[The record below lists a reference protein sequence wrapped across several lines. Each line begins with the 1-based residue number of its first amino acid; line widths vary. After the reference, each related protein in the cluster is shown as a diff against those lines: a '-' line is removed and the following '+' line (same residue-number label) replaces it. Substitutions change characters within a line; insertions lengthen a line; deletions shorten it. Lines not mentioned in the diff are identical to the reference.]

1 MISAPLPDDEA
12 QRLAT
17 LKGLEI
23 LDIEPQE
30 RFDGVTSLAKRLL
43 DAGYV
48 AISLIDQSRQWF
60 LSSCGLDVSSTS
72 RDISFCAHT
81 ILEDATLVVEDA
93 RKDER
98 FSDNPLVTEGP
109 MLRAYMGHPIVASGN
124 ALGALCVLYKNPQH
138 FSEQNKD
145 DLRHLARVLG
155 ESIEYGLHRN
165 AD

>member
-1 MISAPLPDDEA
+1 
-12 QRLAT
+12 
-17 LKGLEI
+17 
-23 LDIEPQE
+23 IEPQE

-43 DAGYV
+43 GAGYV
-48 AISLIDQSRQWF
+48 AISLIGQSRQWF

-109 MLRAYMGHPIVASGN
+109 MLRA
-124 ALGALCVLYKNPQH
+124 
-138 FSEQNKD
+138 
-145 DLRHLARVLG
+145 
-155 ESIEYGLHRN
+155 
-165 AD
+165 